1 MVEFLLLLLFHLL
14 GEFYFQNIK
23 IRKDDEICLNKKLI
37 VKQTIKYII
46 SFLLLLFLMN
56 WFYGLL
62 YILIIMLLHLI
73 LLLINM
79 YFEKRIKKTIVFIL
93 NQFFHILILFFIS
106 KYINI
111 NINLVEYELVIKISV
126 CILFIIAPSSI
137 FINTIFQDLYPEI
150 EHGNIFDVGSIIGIL
165 ERTLIFLFAIFQEFT
180 AMAIII
186 TIKTWARSNDLKEQ
200 SFRNKYLIG
209 TLASFVLAIGAYL
222 IFRYI

>member
-1 MVEFLLLLLFHLL
+1 MVEFLVLLLFHLL

-37 VKQTIKYII
+37 LKQTIKYII
-46 SFLLLLFLMN
+46 PFLLLLFLMN
-56 WFYGLL
+56 WFYGLI
-62 YILIIMLLHLI
+62 YILILMLLHLI

-79 YFEKRIKKTIVFIL
+79 YFEKRIKRTIIFIL
-93 NQFFHILILFFIS
+93 DQFFHILILFFIS
-106 KYINI
+106 KYIDI
-111 NINLVEYELVIKISV
+111 NNLVEYKLVIKISV

-165 ERTLIFLFAIFQEFT
+165 ERALIFLFAIFQEFT
-180 AMAIII
+180 AMAIVI

-209 TLASFVLAIGAYL
+209 TLASFIMAMAAYL